1 MYTALPPSYRDKPL
15 NFRNFYTMYL
25 KGGNVLPLLNSFMDT
40 TKKFPYDCNGDFDV
54 TLLLNPSLDKDVFRM
69 IREMLLIEI
78 VDTIKT
84 LLSQPCD
91 WLPIIT
97 SLLVHL
103 CKVQRLTE
111 VKIDVQDA
119 AYTYDDYNLGNYLYN
134 SREMAEFKFGT
145 GCPFQVELHPNVS
158 FKDTTLNFALI
169 KIRTRTEPQ
178 IDLIDIS
185 IPSRT
190 YTNIEFEWK
199 ICRSLMF
206 QDPELNF
213 RFPVSDSLTAYI
225 DYRIASLT
233 DSRETKKAVRTKR
246 ANAIRNTIL
255 KPLLESG
262 YLTQEQVDA
271 FKTIEYKH
279 PMIKNLKTIL
289 SDVHL

>member
-1 MYTALPPSYRDKPL
+1 
-15 NFRNFYTMYL
+15 
-25 KGGNVLPLLNSFMDT
+25 
-40 TKKFPYDCNGDFDV
+40 
-54 TLLLNPSLDKDVFRM
+54 M
-69 IREMLLIEI
+69 IREMLIVEI
-78 VDTIKT
+78 VDTIRS

-97 SLLVHL
+97 SLLVH
-103 CKVQRLTE
+103 KFTIQTLTE
-111 VKIDVQDA
+111 KKIDVLDA

-134 SREMAEFKFGT
+134 SPELRGFKFGK
-145 GCPFQVELHPNVS
+145 GCPFVVELHPNVS

-185 IPSRT
+185 IPART

-206 QDPELNF
+206 HNPELNF

-233 DSRETKKAVRTKR
+233 DSRATKKEVRTRR
-246 ANAIRNTIL
+246 AIAIRNTIL
-255 KPLLESG
+255 KPLLKSG

-279 PMIKNLKTIL
+279 PTIKNLRNIL